1 MAFLPFF
8 ESIMFVIGFFS
19 LGVLLIGLQTTLFMV
34 NPLWNASPDFYF
46 VLVAY
51 LAYRHDL
58 FRSLIILFP
67 LGLIFDVL
75 SGVLLG
81 MYPALFILGFLLLKF
96 MASHLPVRE
105 SLYQVP
111 MIGVS
116 YLLVSWLVYVF
127 MSFASESP
135 LVPWSWP
142 VMLMRAGL
150 VILCTFP
157 LFRVFEFFNRR
168 IEGKISPLHKMRLRS
183 GNRYRE

>member
-1 MAFLPFF
+1 
-8 ESIMFVIGFFS
+8 MFVIGFFF
-19 LGVLLIGLQTTLFMV
+19 LGLLLIGLQTTVFMV
-34 NPLWNASPDFYF
+34 YPLWSGAPDLYF

-58 FRSLIILFP
+58 LRSLIILFP
-67 LGLIFDVL
+67 LSMIFDVL
-75 SGVLLG
+75 SGLLLG

-96 MASHLPVRE
+96 MSARLPVRE

-111 MIGVS
+111 MIGVG
-116 YLLVSWLVYVF
+116 YLLVSWLVYVV
-127 MSFASESP
+127 MRLAAPSL

-150 VILCTFP
+150 VLVFSFP
-157 LFRVFEFFNRR
+157 LFRLFDFFSRR
-168 IEGKISPLHKMRLRS
+168 IEGKFIGLRKVRLRS

>member
-1 MAFLPFF
+1 MFIVGFLF
-8 ESIMFVIGFFS
+8 
-19 LGVLLIGLQTTLFMV
+19 LGLLLIGLETTLFMIH
-34 NPLWNASPDFYF
+34 PLWKGSPDLYF

-58 FRSLIILFP
+58 LRSLIILFP
-67 LGLIFDVL
+67 LSMIFDVL
-75 SGVLLG
+75 SGMLLG

-116 YLLVSWLVYVF
+116 YLLVNWLVYMF
-127 MSFASESP
+127 MNFASESL

-142 VMLMRAGL
+142 VMLVRAGL
-150 VILCTFP
+150 VVLFAFP
-157 LFRVFEFFNRR
+157 LFRFFELFNRR
-168 IEGKISPLHKMRLRS
+168 IEGRISSFQKMRLRS
-183 GNRYRE
+183 GNRFRE

>member
-1 MAFLPFF
+1 
-8 ESIMFVIGFFS
+8 MFVIGFFF
-19 LGVLLIGLQTTLFMV
+19 LGLLLIGLQTTLFMV
-34 NPLWNASPDFYF
+34 HPFWTAAPDFYF

-51 LAYRHDL
+51 LAYRHDVL
-58 FRSLIILFP
+58 RSLIILFP
-67 LGLIFDVL
+67 LSLIFDVL

-96 MASHLPVRE
+96 MASRLPVRE

-127 MSFASESP
+127 MSFAAPSS
-135 LVPWSWP
+135 LVTWSWP
-142 VMLMRAGL
+142 VMLLRAGF
-150 VILCTFP
+150 VILCAFP
-157 LFRVFEFFNRR
+157 LFRFFEFFSRR
-168 IEGKISPLHKMRLRS
+168 IQGKFSTLRKMRIRS